1 MTQTI
6 RNSDLRSKPLYTQLQ
21 QILIL
26 LKAAVCKENM
36 QSASTVAPEYN
47 QNIHN
52 ILHGPHT
59 CLLNSMVAFRHSCI
73 FSQGSSAITM
83 TKQQEGQLSDHATP
97 QVLGGLSSEVKW
109 PGCEAG
115 QSPPSCDEADNVCS
129 YTSTPSWS
137 IFHKTI
143 KQAPGFSFYIHPC
156 YPSFV
161 LADTYS
167 WKTYCPILAKALSLG
182 PT

>member
-1 MTQTI
+1 
-6 RNSDLRSKPLYTQLQ
+6 
-21 QILIL
+21 
-26 LKAAVCKENM
+26 M

-59 CLLNSMVAFRHSCI
+59 CLLNFMVAFRHSCI
-73 FSQGSSAITM
+73 LSQGSSVITM

-97 QVLGGLSSEVKW
+97 QVLGGPSEVKW
-109 PGCEAG
+109 PVREAG
-115 QSPPSCDEADNVCS
+115 QSPPSSDEADNFC

-143 KQAPGFSFYIHPC
+143 KHAPGFSFYINPC

-161 LADTYS
+161 LANMYS
-167 WKTYCPILAKALSLG
+167 WKRTVPFLQRHCPWARHENV
-182 PT
+182 